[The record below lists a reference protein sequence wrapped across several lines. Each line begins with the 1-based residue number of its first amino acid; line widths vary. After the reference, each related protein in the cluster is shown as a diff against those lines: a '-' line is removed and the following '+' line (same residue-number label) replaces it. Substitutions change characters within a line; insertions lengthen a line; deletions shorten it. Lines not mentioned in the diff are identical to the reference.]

1 MESILL
7 SLSLSLSLSRD
18 EYEIHLFLC
27 GQGLHYKPS
36 SVIEFWP
43 SLGGMSNVEASKWS
57 SPSGLV

>member
-1 MESILL
+1 MESIL
-7 SLSLSLSLSRD
+7 LSLSRD

-36 SVIEFWP
+36 AFIEFWP